1 MAADLVGAD
10 LVGADLVEGD
20 LVEGDLV
27 GAGLRAGTAC
37 SRCLPLG
44 RAQLQA
50 AMQAA

>member
-1 MAADLVGAD
+1 MEADLAEADLVSAD
-10 LVGADLVEGD
+10 LVCA
-20 LVEGDLV
+20 DLV